1 MEYTDEYVHIN
12 YVSSPAN
19 TSGVTEVVINH
30 DNNRAPYAL
39 VEVISATIH
48 SDTDVDTTF
57 VVSTEEVASNVRNTA
72 NKGTSLA
79 LVDYVAQLDAGGGQ
93 DFVYQ
98 LLRQGTKALYS
109 NPRTL
114 HFYFT
119 TAAGVTIK
127 PADGTI
133 TGYNLLLKISR
144 PVVGSIQPSYR
155 EQIPL

>member
-79 LVDYVAQLDAGGGQ
+79 LVDYVAQLDSGGGQ

>member
-19 TSGVTEVVINH
+19 ASGVTEVVINH

-48 SDTDVDTTF
+48 SLTDIDTTF

-79 LVDYVAQLDAGGGQ
+79 LVDYVAPLDSAGGA

-127 PADGTI
+127 PTDGTI
-133 TGYNLLLKISR
+133 TGYNALLKISR